1 MGRYLHSSGSAH
13 AGRFSLPGNGS
24 DPHASKMAD
33 ICQELEIRGE
43 SGSFDQVA
51 ELLAE
56 VETEYARAKDALKE
70 YLDGGE

>member
-1 MGRYLHSSGSAH
+1 MELEAHALKGSARDL
-13 AGRFSLPGNGS
+13 G
-24 DPHASKMAD
+24 ASKMAD
-33 ICQELEIRGE
+33 ICQELEMCGE
-43 SGSFDQVA
+43 SGSLDQVA